1 MKVNEALDE
10 QATLSF
16 SDRRDFFLALKLVT
30 HLPELNAFHSDP
42 WKGKKKKKEKEK
54 ETRVSRLSCTR
65 ARRVISTMAR
75 YIVVHVVLL
84 SVLRRFKPLCLT

>member
-42 WKGKKKKKEKEK
+42 WKGKKKK
-54 ETRVSRLSCTR
+54 
-65 ARRVISTMAR
+65 RRKKR
-75 YIVVHVVLL
+75 RKHVFHAQVAHVL
-84 SVLRRFKPLCLT
+84 VA